1 MKNIL
6 LSTIVLVGLC
16 AISNA
21 QSLDTTFGTNG
32 TITHTGIGNYFYA
45 TELPDGSVI
54 LSGGYETDP
63 VSKAVVTK
71 LKPDGSLDT
80 SFGSGGKYVIDQFSD
95 VDYYEA
101 FSKAILQ
108 PDGKLVLLYG
118 AEYGNGIDEET
129 ISFRMMRLNSN
140 GSVDNSFLG
149 YSVQNVGEDN
159 YPYGIFRLQSGKI
172 LTYGENYIMRFNE
185 NGTLDTS
192 YANNGTRTIAFDIN
206 ELNIIGSAIY
216 LEDYTG
222 KRLVR
227 LDDES
232 SSNTKTYNLP
242 ENSSYYFQGNNIYVH
257 SYVNFSE
264 ITKLDFNFDP
274 VSTYGDNGKASFSEY
289 LGYNFVFQSQGS
301 ILSRSYIT
309 NYDQNGNILSEDLAY
324 RRINPNGTMDSTFGT
339 AGVYKINIPENAP
352 YNYESD
358 DYIHSNG
365 KLYHLFYDKDWEN
378 NNIYL
383 KRSNLPNEIL
393 ATENATVIKEIR
405 IIQNPV
411 RENLILSGNLR
422 NAKIYDMTGKE
433 TGISFEGKQTS
444 VERLKTGA
452 YIINAVSDSGKKI
465 NLKFIKK

>member
-32 TITHTGIGNYFYA
+32 TITHTGIGNYFDA

-54 LSGGYETDP
+54 LSGDYETSS

-95 VDYYEA
+95 VNYYET

-118 AEYGNGIDEET
+118 AEYDNGIDEET

-140 GSVDNSFLG
+140 GSVDNSFFG
-149 YSVQNVGEDN
+149 ISVQNVGEDD

-172 LTYGENYIMRFNE
+172 LMYGENYIMRFNE

-216 LEDYTG
+216 LENYTQ
-222 KRLVR
+222 KTLVR
-227 LDDES
+227 LADES
-232 SSNTKTYNLP
+232 SSNTKIYNLP
-242 ENSSYYFQGNNIYVH
+242 QNSSYYFRGNNIYIH
-257 SYVNFSE
+257 KYLNFSE

-274 VSTYGDNGKASFSEY
+274 VSTYGNNGTAIFTEY
-289 LGYNFVFQSQGS
+289 LGYDFVFQSQGS

-324 RRINPNGTMDSTFGT
+324 RRINPDGTPDSTFGT
-339 AGVYKINIPENAP
+339 AGVYKINILKNAP
-352 YNYESD
+352 YNYYSD
-358 DYIHSNG
+358 DYVHSNG

-383 KRSNLPNEIL
+383 KRSNLPSEIL
-393 ATENATVIKEIR
+393 ATENVALTKEIG

-411 RENLILSGNLR
+411 RENLILNGNLR
-422 NAKIYDMTGKE
+422 SAKIYDMSGKE

-452 YIINAVSDSGKKI
+452 YIINAVSNSGKKI

>member
-54 LSGGYETDP
+54 LSGDYETSS

-95 VDYYEA
+95 VNYYEA

-118 AEYGNGIDEET
+118 AEYDNGIDEET

-140 GSVDNSFLG
+140 GSVDNSFFG
-149 YSVQNVGEDN
+149 ISGQNVGEDD

-172 LTYGENYIMRFNE
+172 LMYGENYIMRFNE
-185 NGTLDTS
+185 NGTLDTT
-192 YANNGTRTIAFDIN
+192 YANNGIRNIAFDID

-274 VSTYGDNGKASFSEY
+274 VSTYGNNGTAIFTEY
-289 LGYNFVFQSQGS
+289 LGYDFVFQSQGS

-324 RRINPNGTMDSTFGT
+324 RRINPDGTPDSTFGT
-339 AGVYKINIPENAP
+339 AGVYKINILKNAP
-352 YNYESD
+352 YNYYSD
-358 DYIHSNG
+358 DYVHSNG

-383 KRSNLPNEIL
+383 KRSNLPSEIL
-393 ATENATVIKEIR
+393 ATENVALTKEIG

-411 RENLILSGNLR
+411 RENLILNGNLR
-422 NAKIYDMTGKE
+422 SAKIYDMSGKE

>member
-54 LSGGYETDP
+54 LSGDYETSS

-95 VDYYEA
+95 VNYYET

-118 AEYGNGIDEET
+118 AEYDNGIDEET

-140 GSVDNSFLG
+140 GSVDNSFFG
-149 YSVQNVGEDN
+149 ISGQNVGEDD

-172 LTYGENYIMRFNE
+172 LMYGENYIMRFNE
-185 NGTLDTS
+185 NGTLDTT
-192 YANNGTRTIAFDIN
+192 YANNGIRNIAFDID

-216 LEDYTG
+216 LENYTQ
-222 KRLVR
+222 KTLVR
-227 LDDES
+227 LADES
-232 SSNTKTYNLP
+232 SSNTKIYNLP
-242 ENSSYYFQGNNIYVH
+242 QNSSYYFRGNNIYIH
-257 SYVNFSE
+257 KYLNFSE

-274 VSTYGDNGKASFSEY
+274 VSTYGNNGTAIFTEY
-289 LGYNFVFQSQGS
+289 LGYDFVFQSQGS
-301 ILSRSYIT
+301 ILSSDSIP
-309 NYDQNGNILSEDLAY
+309 NYDQNGNILSVDMAY

-339 AGVYKINIPENAP
+339 AGVYKINILKNAP
-352 YNYESD
+352 YNYYSD
-358 DYIHSNG
+358 DYVHSNG

-411 RENLILSGNLR
+411 RENLILNGNLR
-422 NAKIYDMTGKE
+422 SAKIYDMSGKE

>member
-54 LSGGYETDP
+54 LSGDYETSS

-95 VDYYEA
+95 VDYYET

-118 AEYGNGIDEET
+118 AEYDNGIDEET
-129 ISFRMMRLNSN
+129 ISVRMMRLNSN

-172 LTYGENYIMRFNE
+172 LMYGENYIMRFNE

-192 YANNGTRTIAFDIN
+192 YANNGIRNIAFDIN

-216 LEDYTG
+216 LENYTQ
-222 KRLVR
+222 KTLVR
-227 LDDES
+227 LADES
-232 SSNTKTYNLP
+232 SSNTKIYNLP
-242 ENSSYYFQGNNIYVH
+242 QNSSYYFRGNNIYIH
-257 SYVNFSE
+257 KYLNFSE

-274 VSTYGDNGKASFSEY
+274 VSTYGNNGTAIFTEY

-309 NYDQNGNILSEDLAY
+309 NYDQNGNILSVDMAY

-352 YNYESD
+352 YNYYSY

-383 KRSNLPNEIL
+383 KRSNLPSEIL
-393 ATENATVIKEIR
+393 ATENVALTKEIG

-411 RENLILSGNLR
+411 RENLILNGNLR
-422 NAKIYDMTGKE
+422 SAKIYDMSGKE

>member
-1 MKNIL
+1 
-6 LSTIVLVGLC
+6 
-16 AISNA
+16 
-21 QSLDTTFGTNG
+21 
-32 TITHTGIGNYFYA
+32 
-45 TELPDGSVI
+45 
-54 LSGGYETDP
+54 
-63 VSKAVVTK
+63 
-71 LKPDGSLDT
+71 
-80 SFGSGGKYVIDQFSD
+80 
-95 VDYYEA
+95 
-101 FSKAILQ
+101 
-108 PDGKLVLLYG
+108 
-118 AEYGNGIDEET
+118 
-129 ISFRMMRLNSN
+129 MRL
-140 GSVDNSFLG
+140 
-149 YSVQNVGEDN
+149 
-159 YPYGIFRLQSGKI
+159 
-172 LTYGENYIMRFNE
+172 
-185 NGTLDTS
+185 
-192 YANNGTRTIAFDIN
+192 A
-206 ELNIIGSAIY
+206 
-216 LEDYTG
+216 
-222 KRLVR
+222 
-227 LDDES
+227 DES
-232 SSNTKTYNLP
+232 SSNTKIYNLLQ
-242 ENSSYYFQGNNIYVH
+242 NSSYYFRGNNIYIH
-257 SYVNFSE
+257 KYLNFSE

-274 VSTYGDNGKASFSEY
+274 VSTYGNNGTAIFTEY
-289 LGYNFVFQSQGS
+289 LGYDFVFQSQGS
-301 ILSRSYIT
+301 ILSSDSIP
-309 NYDQNGNILSEDLAY
+309 NYDQNGNILSVDMAY

-352 YNYESD
+352 YNYYSD

>member
-54 LSGGYETDP
+54 LSGDYETSS

-95 VDYYEA
+95 VDYYET

-118 AEYGNGIDEET
+118 AEYDNGIDEET

-140 GSVDNSFLG
+140 GSVDNSFFG
-149 YSVQNVGEDN
+149 ISGQNVGEDD

-172 LTYGENYIMRFNE
+172 LMYGENYIMRFNE
-185 NGTLDTS
+185 NGTLDTT
-192 YANNGTRTIAFDIN
+192 YANNGIRNIAFDID

-274 VSTYGDNGKASFSEY
+274 VSTYGNNGTAIFTEY

-324 RRINPNGTMDSTFGT
+324 RRINPDGTPDSTFGT
-339 AGVYKINIPENAP
+339 AGVYKINILKNAP
-352 YNYESD
+352 YNYYSD
-358 DYIHSNG
+358 DYVHSNG

-393 ATENATVIKEIR
+393 ATENVALTKEIG

-411 RENLILSGNLR
+411 RENLILNGNLR
-422 NAKIYDMTGKE
+422 SAKIYDMSGKE

>member
-54 LSGGYETDP
+54 LSGDYETSS

-95 VDYYEA
+95 VDYYET

-118 AEYGNGIDEET
+118 AEYDNGIDEET
-129 ISFRMMRLNSN
+129 ISVRMMRLNSN

-172 LTYGENYIMRFNE
+172 LMYGENYIMRFNE

-216 LEDYTG
+216 LENYTQ
-222 KRLVR
+222 KTLVR
-227 LDDES
+227 LADES
-232 SSNTKTYNLP
+232 SSNTKIYNLP
-242 ENSSYYFQGNNIYVH
+242 QNSSYYFRGNNIYIH
-257 SYVNFSE
+257 KYLNFSE

-274 VSTYGDNGKASFSEY
+274 VSTYGNNGTAIFTEY
-289 LGYNFVFQSQGS
+289 LGYDFVFQSQGS
-301 ILSRSYIT
+301 ILSSDSIP
-309 NYDQNGNILSEDLAY
+309 NYDQNGNILSVDMAY

-352 YNYESD
+352 YNYYSY

>member
-32 TITHTGIGNYFYA
+32 TITHTGIGNYFDA

-54 LSGGYETDP
+54 LSGDYETSS

-95 VDYYEA
+95 VNYYEA

-118 AEYGNGIDEET
+118 AEYDNGIDEET

-149 YSVQNVGEDN
+149 YSAQNVGEDD

-172 LTYGENYIMRFNE
+172 LMYGANYIMRFNE

-216 LEDYTG
+216 LENYTQ
-222 KRLVR
+222 KTLVR
-227 LDDES
+227 LADES
-232 SSNTKTYNLP
+232 SSNTKIYNLP
-242 ENSSYYFQGNNIYVH
+242 QNSSYYFRGNNIYIH
-257 SYVNFSE
+257 KYLNFSE

-274 VSTYGDNGKASFSEY
+274 VSTYGNNGTAIFTEY
-289 LGYNFVFQSQGS
+289 LGYDFVFQSQGS

-324 RRINPNGTMDSTFGT
+324 RRINPDGTPDSTFGT
-339 AGVYKINIPENAP
+339 AGVYKINILKNAP
-352 YNYESD
+352 YNYYSD
-358 DYIHSNG
+358 DYVHSNG

-383 KRSNLPNEIL
+383 KRSNLPSEIL
-393 ATENATVIKEIR
+393 ATENVALTKEIG

-411 RENLILSGNLR
+411 RENLILNGNLR
-422 NAKIYDMTGKE
+422 SAKIYDMSGKE

>member
-54 LSGGYETDP
+54 LSGDYETSS

-95 VDYYEA
+95 VNYYET

-118 AEYGNGIDEET
+118 AEYDNGIDEET

-140 GSVDNSFLG
+140 GSVDNSFFG
-149 YSVQNVGEDN
+149 ISVQNVGEDD

-172 LTYGENYIMRFNE
+172 LMYGENYIMRFNE

-216 LEDYTG
+216 LENYTQ
-222 KRLVR
+222 KTLVR
-227 LDDES
+227 LADES
-232 SSNTKTYNLP
+232 SSNTKIYNLP
-242 ENSSYYFQGNNIYVH
+242 QNSSYYFRGNNIYIH
-257 SYVNFSE
+257 KYLNFSE

-274 VSTYGDNGKASFSEY
+274 VSTYGNNGTAIFTEY
-289 LGYNFVFQSQGS
+289 LGYDFVFQSQGS
-301 ILSRSYIT
+301 ILSSDSIP
-309 NYDQNGNILSEDLAY
+309 NYDQNGNILSVDMAY

-352 YNYESD
+352 YNYYSY

>member
-54 LSGGYETDP
+54 LSGDYETSS

-95 VDYYEA
+95 VDYYET

-118 AEYGNGIDEET
+118 AEYDNGIDEET

-140 GSVDNSFLG
+140 GSVDNSFFG
-149 YSVQNVGEDN
+149 ISVQNVGEDD

-172 LTYGENYIMRFNE
+172 LMYGENYIMRFNE

-216 LEDYTG
+216 LENYTQ
-222 KRLVR
+222 KTLVR
-227 LDDES
+227 LADES
-232 SSNTKTYNLP
+232 SSNTKIYNLP
-242 ENSSYYFQGNNIYVH
+242 QNSSYYFRGNNIYIH
-257 SYVNFSE
+257 KYLNFSE

-274 VSTYGDNGKASFSEY
+274 VSTYGNNGTAIFTEY
-289 LGYNFVFQSQGS
+289 LGYDFVFQSQGS
-301 ILSRSYIT
+301 ILSSDSIP
-309 NYDQNGNILSEDLAY
+309 NYDQNGNILSVDMAY

-352 YNYESD
+352 YNYYSY

>member
-54 LSGGYETDP
+54 LSGDYETSS

-95 VDYYEA
+95 VDYYET

-118 AEYGNGIDEET
+118 AEYDNGIDEET
-129 ISFRMMRLNSN
+129 ISVRMMRLNSN

-172 LTYGENYIMRFNE
+172 LMYGENYIMRFNE

-216 LEDYTG
+216 LENYTQ
-222 KRLVR
+222 KTLVR
-227 LDDES
+227 LADES
-232 SSNTKTYNLP
+232 SSNTKIYNLP
-242 ENSSYYFQGNNIYVH
+242 QNSSYYFRGNNIYIH
-257 SYVNFSE
+257 KYLNFSE

-274 VSTYGDNGKASFSEY
+274 VSTYGNNGTAIFTEY
-289 LGYNFVFQSQGS
+289 LGYDFVFQSQGS
-301 ILSRSYIT
+301 ILSSDSIP
-309 NYDQNGNILSEDLAY
+309 NYDQNGNILSVDMAY

-352 YNYESD
+352 YNYYSY

-465 NLKFIKK
+465 NLKFIIK

>member
-1 MKNIL
+1 M
-6 LSTIVLVGLC
+6 
-16 AISNA
+16 
-21 QSLDTTFGTNG
+21 
-32 TITHTGIGNYFYA
+32 
-45 TELPDGSVI
+45 
-54 LSGGYETDP
+54 
-63 VSKAVVTK
+63 
-71 LKPDGSLDT
+71 
-80 SFGSGGKYVIDQFSD
+80 
-95 VDYYEA
+95 
-101 FSKAILQ
+101 
-108 PDGKLVLLYG
+108 
-118 AEYGNGIDEET
+118 
-129 ISFRMMRLNSN
+129 
-140 GSVDNSFLG
+140 
-149 YSVQNVGEDN
+149 
-159 YPYGIFRLQSGKI
+159 
-172 LTYGENYIMRFNE
+172 YGENYIMRFNE
-185 NGTLDTS
+185 NGTLDTT
-192 YANNGTRTIAFDIN
+192 YANNGIRNIAFDIN

-216 LEDYTG
+216 LENYTQ
-222 KRLVR
+222 KTLVR
-227 LDDES
+227 LADES
-232 SSNTKTYNLP
+232 SSNTKIYNLP
-242 ENSSYYFQGNNIYVH
+242 QNSSYYFRGNNIYIH
-257 SYVNFSE
+257 KYLNFSE

-324 RRINPNGTMDSTFGT
+324 RRINPDGTPDSTFGT
-339 AGVYKINIPENAP
+339 AGVYKINILKNAP
-352 YNYESD
+352 YNYYSD
-358 DYIHSNG
+358 DYVHSNG

>member
-1 MKNIL
+1 MLFTISVNI
-6 LSTIVLVGLC
+6 S
-16 AISNA
+16 A

-32 TITHTGIGNYFYA
+32 TITHTGIGNYFDA

-54 LSGGYETDP
+54 LSGDYETSS

-95 VDYYEA
+95 VDYYET

-118 AEYGNGIDEET
+118 AEYDNGIDEET

-149 YSVQNVGEDN
+149 YSAQNVGEDD
-159 YPYGIFRLQSGKI
+159 YPYGLIPLLSGKF
-172 LTYGENYIMRFNE
+172 LMYGGSYITRINQ

-192 YANNGTRTIAFDIN
+192 YAANGTRTLSIGVEDI
-206 ELNIIGSAIY
+206 NIIGNALYLYVYDYSGNKIIRLENESA
-216 LEDYTG
+216 TT
-222 KRLVR
+222 
-227 LDDES
+227 S
-232 SSNTKTYNLP
+232 TSYNLP
-242 ENSSYYFQGNNIYVH
+242 QYSSIYINGNNIFIH
-257 SYVNFSE
+257 DTTNSFSK
-264 ITKLDFNFDP
+264 ITKLDPNFNPVTNFGTNGTSTFNNTIGYDLIFQP
-274 VSTYGDNGKASFSEY
+274 LGSIIAIDDEYIYDNTDHVSTDKIYT
-289 LGYNFVFQSQGS
+289 
-301 ILSRSYIT
+301 RIT
-309 NYDQNGNILSEDLAY
+309 
-324 RRINPNGTMDSTFGT
+324 PNGSLDTTFGN
-339 AGVYKINIPENAP
+339 AGVYKFNISANEL
-352 YNYESD
+352 YDYYSD
-358 DYIHSNG
+358 DYVHSNG

-393 ATENATVIKEIR
+393 TTENVALTKEIS

-411 RENLILSGNLR
+411 RENLILNGNLR
-422 NAKIYDMTGKE
+422 NAKIFDMSGKE

-452 YIINAVSDSGKKI
+452 YIINAISDSGKKI